1 MSRCYAFSMKTL
13 TVTLEPDLEQ
23 RLANL
28 AQLEQRSETE
38 LILEAIKAYTA
49 PKIPDWVGIGA
60 SSSALSVQDEEIL
73 KAEWK

>member
-1 MSRCYAFSMKTL
+1 MKTL
-13 TVTLEPDLEQ
+13 TVTLENELEQ
-23 RLANL
+23 RITDL

-38 LILEAIKAYTA
+38 IILEAIKAYTT

-60 SSSALSVQDEEIL
+60 SAQALSVRDEEIL